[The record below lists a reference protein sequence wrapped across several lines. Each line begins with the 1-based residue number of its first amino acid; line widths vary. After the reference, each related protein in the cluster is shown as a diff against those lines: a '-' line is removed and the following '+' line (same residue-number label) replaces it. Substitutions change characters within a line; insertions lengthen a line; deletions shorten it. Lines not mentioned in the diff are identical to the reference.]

1 MVAPSWP
8 SVIPCGIMG
17 DAREDIDFAAA
28 ERECRE
34 ETDRLIR
41 DHGPRLAGTT
51 ACLNV
56 AERIAESL
64 RGFSASVR
72 IDTIGIHPASFYAY
86 TKILPVS
93 YAIGMLALLS
103 VGLLRL
109 LPVAG
114 LVAGIALMVC
124 QFGLYRHLGDSFFP
138 ARVGK
143 NIEAVIEPV
152 EGAQRELILSGHH
165 DSAPVARIFSGPFS
179 RLYGAAIFVPYIFFL
194 VELAVLLARFLGA
207 PAHLLHGWPLPFLTI
222 GVPFVVGYFCLVAVR
237 RGSPGAGDNLIAS
250 VMVASLGREIATRKN
265 SLLRTTRLRIVSFDA
280 EEAGLRGASAY
291 FTTHAAS
298 LKGLPC
304 THLNFDSLYSLR
316 DLQVLTSDING
327 TVPLSRPLADRI
339 VDCARE
345 CGYRARLFSLI
356 FGAGGTDAAESAR
369 RGIPSTSIIA
379 MPTEIIRDGLVY
391 HTPRD
396 TVENI
401 EPGIVEACMRIFL
414 CYLGTL
420 EAGADGERQ

>member
-1 MVAPSWP
+1 M
-8 SVIPCGIMG
+8 ME
-17 DAREDIDFAAA
+17 DAREDIDFRAA

-56 AERIAESL
+56 AERIAELL

-72 IDTIGIHPASFYAY
+72 IDTIRIHPASFYAY

-93 YAIGMLALLS
+93 YALGMLALFP
-103 VGLLRL
+103 VGLLGL

-114 LVAGIALMVC
+114 LVAGVAMMVC
-124 QFGLYRHLGDSFFP
+124 QFGLYLHLGDSLFP
-138 ARVGK
+138 ARVAK
-143 NIEAVIEPV
+143 NVEAVIEPV
-152 EGAQRELILSGHH
+152 EEAQRELILSGHH

-179 RLYGAAIFVPYIFFL
+179 KLYGAAIFVPYFFFL
-194 VELAVLLARFLGA
+194 VELAVLLARLLGA
-207 PAHLLHGWPLPFLTI
+207 PAHLLQGWPLPFLAA
-222 GVPFVVGYFCLVAVR
+222 GLPFVAGYFCLVAVR
-237 RGSPGAGDNLIAS
+237 RGSPGAGDNLISS
-250 VMVASLGREIATRKN
+250 VMVASLGREIAIRRN
-265 SLLRTTRLRIVSFDA
+265 MLLRTTRLRIVSFDA
-280 EEAGLRGASAY
+280 EEAGLRGAAAY
-291 FTTHAAS
+291 FTTHAAG

-304 THLNFDSLYSLR
+304 THLNFDSLYRLR

-339 VDCARE
+339 VACARE
-345 CGYRARLFSLI
+345 RGYHARHFSLI

-369 RGIPSTSIIA
+369 HGIPSTSIIA

-396 TVENI
+396 IVENI
-401 EPGIVEACMRIFL
+401 EPGIVEACMMISL
-414 CYLGTL
+414 SYLATL